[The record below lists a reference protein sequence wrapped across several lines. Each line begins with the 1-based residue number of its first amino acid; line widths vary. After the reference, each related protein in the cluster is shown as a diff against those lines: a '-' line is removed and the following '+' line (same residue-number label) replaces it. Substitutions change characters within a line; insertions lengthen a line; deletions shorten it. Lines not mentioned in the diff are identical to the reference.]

1 MTTFSDRNTLGPP
14 TPVLTPPACLR
25 SPTHNAIQ
33 FRLRIRLP
41 ERGHP
46 PHRKADIVTL
56 GTHRGASSVATNPA
70 AAIQTPIAPR
80 R

>member
-1 MTTFSDRNTLGPP
+1 MTTLSDRNTLGPP

-46 PHRKADIVTL
+46 PHRKADI
-56 GTHRGASSVATNPA
+56 GAHGKHRDASTVATDLA
-70 AAIQTPIAPR
+70 AATQTPIAPR